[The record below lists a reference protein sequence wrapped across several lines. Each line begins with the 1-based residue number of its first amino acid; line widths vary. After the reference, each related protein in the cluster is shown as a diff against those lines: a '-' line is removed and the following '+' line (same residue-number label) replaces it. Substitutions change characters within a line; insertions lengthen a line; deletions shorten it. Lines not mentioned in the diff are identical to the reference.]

1 MKARTFEGEKEI
13 DLLIRI
19 LNYAVRKRAL
29 PYNPAS
35 AVKSELRGRKG
46 VRSRAILPREVVHP
60 ETVERIRLH
69 MDGTGIQRDR
79 HRLLVSALAYLGLR
93 PSEALALRW
102 EDVLVEPGLLRRHVL
117 VDSAVKDIAGRQEEG
132 PTKTGESRD
141 VLLWPVVGEEFLE
154 LYRPVGEPE
163 SGALVFANSRGGGY
177 MDFGN
182 WRHRHWYW
190 ALYKAGL
197 AAAPQAR
204 AAGAFDPYCLPHSCA
219 TLMMHTLKLSG
230 SLATHNRHEIAVQ
243 LGNTPQTLDQVYLK
257 VMDDQHGVAGLTM
270 DEAIRQARI
279 VVAA

>member
-69 MDGTGIQRDR
+69 MDGTGVQRER
-79 HRLLVSALAYLGLR
+79 HRLLVSVLAYLGLR

-102 EDVLVEPGLLRRHVL
+102 EDVLAGPGLLRRHVR
-117 VDSAVKDIAGRQEEG
+117 VDSAVKNIAGRLVEG
-132 PTKTGESRD
+132 ETKTGESRD
-141 VLLWPVVGEEFLE
+141 VQLWPVVGEEFLE
-154 LYRPVGEPE
+154 LYGRVGSPEP
-163 SGALVFANSRGGGY
+163 GVLVFANSRGGGF

-182 WRHRHWYW
+182 WRHRHWYP
-190 ALYKAGL
+190 ALHRAGL
-197 AAAPQAR
+197 AVAPEAR
-204 AAGAFDPYCLPHSCA
+204 AAGAFDPYCLRHSCA
-219 TLMMHTLKLSG
+219 TLMMHTLKVSG
-230 SLATHNRHEIAVQ
+230 SFATYSRHEIATQ
-243 LGNTPQTLDQVYLK
+243 LGNTPQTLDQVY
-257 VMDDQHGVAGLTM
+257 
-270 DEAIRQARI
+270 
-279 VVAA
+279 

>member
-1 MKARTFEGEKEI
+1 MKARTFEGEKDL

-60 ETVERIRLH
+60 ETVELVRLH
-69 MDGTGIQRDR
+69 MGGRGVQRDR
-79 HRLLVSALAYLGLR
+79 HRLLVSVLAYLGLR

-102 EDVLVEPGLLRRHVL
+102 EDVLVEPWVLRRHVL

-141 VLLWPVVGEEFLE
+141 VLLWPVVGEELLE
-154 LYRPVGEPE
+154 LYQRVGEQEP
-163 SGALVFANSRGGGY
+163 GALVFANSRGGY

-182 WRHRHWYW
+182 WRHRHWYR
-190 ALYKAGL
+190 ALHRAGL

-204 AAGAFDPYCLPHSCA
+204 AAGAFDPYCLRHSCA
-219 TLMMHTLKLSG
+219 TLMMHTLKVEG
-230 SLATHNRHEIAVQ
+230 SFATYNRHEIATQ

-270 DEAIRQARI
+270 DGAIRQARAA
-279 VVAA
+279 VAP